1 MEQEFGTT
9 DEKQKPASFQ
19 QDIYAALKLMAE
31 HWGLIG
37 SLGALISAVLSFG
50 ILMTYA
56 KAIDRIDLLPLVF
69 DKKLSALLPWMGVV
83 AFVLFLY
90 MVVMCVTTMF
100 YALAVSFFNQTPNL
114 RPTVARWFFWA
125 AVVGSLIF
133 VAFAFQAPKLEHWI
147 VALVILSGM
156 SAVLGLS
163 LKSQRIRMAL
173 KLVSLFNN
181 LKGLGVWWHQAGVF
195 FFAYSI
201 LIIAVFAAV
210 YPMLILL
217 KSYTGKDTPE
227 AINSLMV
234 ISMVAVV
241 LLFLPALIF
250 FVSKKHIVA
259 RGLLS
264 FGSALL
270 VTLVVVATY
279 PGASSTVVFKAAGM
293 MGVRET
299 TPLKYRLLKNFE
311 AKDFDPASWGTV
323 DASLDLPVVEAFP
336 LFSLGDVLLL
346 CPGDLSG
353 THLGQWP
360 EHSHVCIVT
369 QRSDVVILPGAT
381 AAPKQT

>member
-1 MEQEFGTT
+1 MEQGVGTT
-9 DEKQKPASFQ
+9 EGKQKPVSFQ

-37 SLGALISAVLSFG
+37 SLGALLSAVVSFG

-56 KAIDRIDLLPLVF
+56 KAINRIDLLPLVF
-69 DKKLSALLPWMGVV
+69 DKQLSALLPWMGMV

-90 MVVMCVTTMF
+90 MVVMGVTTMF
-100 YALAVSFFNQTPNL
+100 YALAVSMFNQTPNL
-114 RPTVARWFFWA
+114 RPTVARFFFWA
-125 AVVGSLIF
+125 AVVGSLII
-133 VAFAFQAPKLEHWI
+133 VTFAFQGPKVDHRI
-147 VALVILSGM
+147 VACVIVLGM
-156 SAVLGLS
+156 SAVMGVS
-163 LKSQRIRMAL
+163 LKSKKFRMAL
-173 KLVSLFNN
+173 ELVSLFNN

-195 FFAYSI
+195 LFAYFV
-201 LIIAVFAAV
+201 LMVAVFAAV

-227 AINSLMV
+227 AITTLMI

-250 FVSKKHIVA
+250 FVSKKHIVT

-264 FGSALL
+264 VGSALL
-270 VTLVVVATY
+270 VTLAVVATY

-299 TPLKYRLLKNFE
+299 NPVKYRLLKNFE
-311 AKDFDPASWGTV
+311 AKDFDLASWGEV
-323 DASLDLPVVEAFP
+323 EVSRDLPVVKAFP

-346 CPGDLSG
+346 CPSGLSG
-353 THLGQWP
+353 KRLGEWP
-360 EHSHVCIVT
+360 EHSHACILT
-369 QRSDVVILPGAT
+369 QRSDVVILPDAVVV
-381 AAPKQT
+381 PKQA

>member
-100 YALAVSFFNQTPNL
+100 YALAVSFFQPDAQPQANGCPL
-114 RPTVARWFFWA
+114 VFLGGGRG
-125 AVVGSLIF
+125 VVDF

-381 AAPKQT
+381 AAPKQA

>member
-1 MEQEFGTT
+1 MEQEVGTK
-9 DEKQKPASFQ
+9 DEKQKRVSFQ

-37 SLGALISAVLSFG
+37 SLGALISAVVSFA

-90 MVVMCVTTMF
+90 MVVMCVTTLF

-114 RPTVARWFFWA
+114 RPAVARWFFWA
-125 AVVGSLIF
+125 AVVGSLII
-133 VAFAFQAPKLEHWI
+133 VAFAFQAPQVDHWI

-163 LKSQRIRMAL
+163 LKSKKIRMAL

-181 LKGLGVWWHQAGVF
+181 LKGLGVWWHQAGVL
-195 FFAYSI
+195 FFAYFI
-201 LIIAVFAAV
+201 LMVAVFAAV

-227 AINSLMV
+227 AITTLMV
-234 ISMVAVV
+234 ISMVAVI

-270 VTLVVVATY
+270 VTLVVVAIY

-311 AKDFDPASWGTV
+311 VKDFDAASWGTV
-323 DASLDLPVVEAFP
+323 DVSRDLPVVEAFP

-346 CPGDLSG
+346 CPSGLSG
-353 THLGQWP
+353 TRLGQWP

-381 AAPKQT
+381 VVPEQT

>member
-1 MEQEFGTT
+1 MDQEVGTT
-9 DEKQKPASFQ
+9 DEKQKPASLQ
-19 QDIYAALKLMAE
+19 PDIYAALKLMAE

-37 SLGALISAVLSFG
+37 SLGALLSAVVSFG

-69 DKKLSALLPWMGVV
+69 DKQLSALLPWMGMV

-90 MVVMCVTTMF
+90 MVVMGVTTLF
-100 YALAVSFFNQTPNL
+100 YALSVSMFNQTPNL
-114 RPTVARWFFWA
+114 RPTVAWFFFWA
-125 AVVGSLIF
+125 AVVGSVII
-133 VAFAFQAPKLEHWI
+133 VTFAFQGPEVDHLI
-147 VALVILSGM
+147 VACVIILGM
-156 SAVLGLS
+156 SAVMGGA
-163 LKSQRIRMAL
+163 LKSKKFRMAL
-173 KLVSLFNN
+173 ELVSLFSN
-181 LKGLGVWWHQAGVF
+181 LKKLGVWWHQAGVF
-195 FFAYSI
+195 LFAYFV
-201 LIIAVFAAV
+201 LMVAVFAAV

-227 AINSLMV
+227 AITTLMI

-250 FVSKKHIVA
+250 FVSKKHIVT

-264 FGSALL
+264 VGSALL
-270 VTLVVVATY
+270 VTLVVVAIY

-311 AKDFDPASWGTV
+311 AKDFDSASWGTV
-323 DASLDLPVVEAFP
+323 DASPDLPVVEAFP

-346 CPGDLSG
+346 CPSGLSG
-353 THLGQWP
+353 TRLGQWP
-360 EHSHVCIVT
+360 EHSHACIVT

-381 AAPKQT
+381 AAPKQA